1 MQGVKGMSKQ
11 KTKREIFNDMN
22 YIERTK
28 RLKEPSKPGIGF
40 IIWTVLKLLGGSL
53 LLVSELLLVILTC
66 GDLQIALREGKSC
79 FMAILQLANIFA
91 AAGFGTYVM
100 SDAARRSRLKISM
113 QMKKDAFRRIVKKYL
128 WKLRVLFNRKTRAVR

>member
-1 MQGVKGMSKQ
+1 MSKQ

-28 RLKEPSKPGIGF
+28 RLKEPPKLWLGF

-53 LLVSELLLVILTC
+53 LLVCEVALVILTC
-66 GDLQIALREGKSC
+66 ADLQTALREDKSC
-79 FMAILQLANIFA
+79 IMPILQLANIFA

-100 SDAARRSRLKISM
+100 SDTARRNRLKISM
-113 QMKKDAFRRIVKKYL
+113 QMKKDAFKRIVKKYL
-128 WKLRVLFNRKTRAVR
+128 WKLRVLFNLRTRALR